1 MVVLFHETLLHDC
14 MDWLV
19 GLQALPDGS
28 AELAD
33 IAATL
38 DQCFLSGFARFDS
51 SHETTLNALHRIF
64 RGTPLQ
70 EALDQSVPA
79 LLRNEF
85 VERHFAVL
93 AAVRSAL
100 MGTWHDALQRQCAD
114 ALGRTFDDAVSPA
127 ATTQTDTPPQVAVW
141 LESTRQW
148 LMEIALA
155 GFAKLECANLL
166 PFLRTLEQIQTEPQL
181 VRLSTLLTGF
191 INELLNNIPL
201 ADAKD
206 APLTRWADLWARA
219 MTNALA
225 IQPEA
230 ASEAVSGEF
239 ACLGIDLH
247 RHANMISLMAY
258 GVLTRDAGARFV
270 RTTLSSYK
278 VDAIIGNETWLLFSD
293 AAPLFEALTKN
304 QTLALTDMPLLP
316 TGDLIWN
323 GQAAAGKKFNPLKQ
337 AEEWFA
343 PGASA
348 APTACAMFPA
358 DRHPAQIAIPIFLKD
373 YTVAQDEN
381 GELWLDFGA
390 SGRLPVATRRLCAF
404 SELTPEIAA
413 NSSQMFGLLRFDQ
426 QHWEIQPLGVA
437 ATVKKKN
444 VILFSGEN
452 AAAVL
457 KKPPKT
463 STIAILQER
472 ASRLLRG
479 Q

>member
-1 MVVLFHETLLHDC
+1 MEWLLA
-14 MDWLV
+14 
-19 GLQALPDGS
+19 LQSPPEGC

-33 IAATL
+33 AVAAL

-51 SHETTLNALHRIF
+51 SHETTLNALQRIF

-70 EALDQSVPA
+70 EALDHSVPA

-100 MGTWHDALQRQCAD
+100 SGTWHDTLQRQCAD
-114 ALGRTFDDAVSPA
+114 ALGRTFENNVLSAVASPEM
-127 ATTQTDTPPQVAVW
+127 PPQVAVW

-155 GFAKLECANLL
+155 GFAKLERANLL
-166 PFLRTLEQIQTEPQL
+166 PFLRTLEQIQAEPQL
-181 VRLSTLLTGF
+181 LRLSTLLTGF
-191 INELLNNIPL
+191 INELLNCVPL
-201 ADAKD
+201 ADANA
-206 APLTRWADLWARA
+206 APVRRWADLWSRA

-225 IQPEA
+225 IPPDPAGET
-230 ASEAVSGEF
+230 VSGEF

-258 GVLTRDAGARFV
+258 GVLTNDAGARFV
-270 RTTLSSYK
+270 KTTLSSYK

-293 AAPLFEALTKN
+293 AAPLFEALAKN
-304 QTLALTDMPLLP
+304 QTLQLTDMPLLP

-337 AEEWFA
+337 AEEWFT
-343 PGASA
+343 PGVSAS
-348 APTACAMFPA
+348 PTTCVMFPA
-358 DRHPAQIAIPIFLKD
+358 DRHPAQIAVPIFLKD
-373 YTVAQDEN
+373 YTFAQED
-381 GELWLDFGA
+381 GTIWLDFGA
-390 SGRLPVATRRLCAF
+390 SGRLPVATQRICAF
-404 SELTPEIAA
+404 SELTPEVAA
-413 NSSQMFGLLRFDQ
+413 NSSQMFGLLRFDRQ
-426 QHWEIQPLGVA
+426 RWEIQPLGVA

-444 VILFSGEN
+444 VIMFSGEN

>member
-1 MVVLFHETLLHDC
+1 MEWLLA
-14 MDWLV
+14 
-19 GLQALPDGS
+19 LQSPPDGT

-33 IAATL
+33 AISAL
-38 DQCFLSGFARFDS
+38 DQCLLSGFARFDS

-85 VERHFAVL
+85 AERHFAVI

-100 MGTWHDALQRQCAD
+100 SGTWHDALQRQCAD
-114 ALGRTFDDAVSPA
+114 ALGRTFDDNA
-127 ATTQTDTPPQVAVW
+127 AAIAPPDMPPQVAVW
-141 LESTRQW
+141 LESARQW

-155 GFAKLECANLL
+155 GFAKLERANLL
-166 PFLRTLEQIQTEPQL
+166 PFLRTLEQIQAEPQL
-181 VRLSTLLTGF
+181 LRLSTLLTGF
-191 INELLNNIPL
+191 INELLNCVPV
-201 ADAKD
+201 ADAKNV
-206 APLTRWADLWARA
+206 PLTRWADVWTRA

-225 IQPEA
+225 IPPEP
-230 ASEAVSGEF
+230 ASETVSGEF

-258 GVLTRDAGARFV
+258 GVLTTDAGARFA

-293 AAPLFEALTKN
+293 AAPLFEALAKN
-304 QTLALTDMPLLP
+304 QTLQLTDMPLLP

-323 GQAAAGKKFNPLKQ
+323 GQAAAGNKFNPLKQ
-337 AEEWFA
+337 AEAWFA

-348 APTACAMFPA
+348 SPTACAMFPA
-358 DRHPAQIAIPIFLKD
+358 DRHPAQISVPIFLKD
-373 YTVAQDEN
+373 YAVAQTDD

-390 SGRLPVATRRLCAF
+390 AGRLPVATRRLCAF
-404 SELTPEIAA
+404 SELTPEVAA
-413 NSSQMFGLLRFDQ
+413 NSSQMVGLLRFDQ
-426 QHWEIQPLGVA
+426 RRWEIQPLGVA

-444 VILFSGEN
+444 VILFSGES

>member
-1 MVVLFHETLLHDC
+1 MEWLLA
-14 MDWLV
+14 
-19 GLQALPDGS
+19 LQSPPDGA

-33 IAATL
+33 AVAAL
-38 DQCFLSGFARFDS
+38 DQCLLSGFARFDS

-85 VERHFAVL
+85 VERHFAVI

-114 ALGRTFDDAVSPA
+114 ALDRAFDDKTASA
-127 ATTQTDTPPQVAVW
+127 ALTQPDTPPQVAVW

-155 GFAKLECANLL
+155 GFAKLERANLL
-166 PFLRTLEQIQTEPQL
+166 PFLRTLEQIQAEPQL
-181 VRLSTLLTGF
+181 LRLSTLLTGF
-191 INELLNNIPL
+191 INELLNAVPL
-201 ADAKD
+201 ADANA
-206 APLTRWADLWARA
+206 APVTRWADLWTRA

-225 IQPEA
+225 IPPEPA
-230 ASEAVSGEF
+230 GEAVSGEF

-258 GVLTRDAGARFV
+258 GVLTTDAGARFV

-278 VDAIIGNETWLLFSD
+278 VDAIIGNETWLLFTD
-293 AAPLFEALTKN
+293 AAPLFEALAKN
-304 QTLALTDMPLLP
+304 QTLTLTDMPLLP

-323 GQAAAGKKFNPLKQ
+323 GQAAVGKKFNPLKQ

-348 APTACAMFPA
+348 APTACVMFPA
-358 DRHPAQIAIPIFLKD
+358 DRHPAQIAIPIFLKE
-373 YTVAQDEN
+373 YAVAQEEN
-381 GELWLDFGA
+381 GAIWLDFGTA
-390 SGRLPVATRRLCAF
+390 GRLPVATQRLCAF
-404 SELTPEIAA
+404 SELTPEVAA

-426 QHWEIQPLGVA
+426 QRWEVQPLGVA

-444 VILFSGEN
+444 VILFSGES

>member
-1 MVVLFHETLLHDC
+1 MEWLLA
-14 MDWLV
+14 
-19 GLQALPDGS
+19 LQSPPDGT

-33 IAATL
+33 VVAAL
-38 DQCFLSGFARFDS
+38 DHCLLSGVARFDT
-51 SHETTLNALHRIF
+51 SHETALNALHRIF

-70 EALDQSVPA
+70 DALDHSVPT

-85 VERHFAVL
+85 VERHFAVI

-100 MGTWHDALQRQCAD
+100 SGTWHDALQRQCTD
-114 ALGRTFDDAVSPA
+114 ALGRTLEDNTASAASP
-127 ATTQTDTPPQVAVW
+127 DMPPPIAVW

-155 GFAKLECANLL
+155 GFAKLERANLL
-166 PFLRTLEQIQTEPQL
+166 PFLRTLEQIQAEPQL
-181 VRLSTLLTGF
+181 LRLSTLLTGF
-191 INELLNNIPL
+191 INELLNNVPV
-201 ADAKD
+201 ADANSV
-206 APLTRWADLWARA
+206 PLTRWADLWTRA

-225 IQPEA
+225 IPSDP
-230 ASEAVSGEF
+230 ASETVSGEF
-239 ACLGIDLH
+239 ACFGIDLH

-258 GVLTRDAGARFV
+258 GVLTNDAGARFV

-293 AAPLFEALTKN
+293 AAPLFEALAKN

-323 GQAAAGKKFNPLKQ
+323 GQTAAGNKFNPLKQ
-337 AEEWFA
+337 AEAWFA

-348 APTACAMFPA
+348 SPTTCVMFPA

-373 YTVAQDEN
+373 YAVAQTDD
-381 GELWLDFGA
+381 GAIWLDFGA
-390 SGRLPVATRRLCAF
+390 SGRLPVATRRICAF
-404 SELTPEIAA
+404 SELTPEVAA
-413 NSSQMFGLLRFDQ
+413 HSSQMFGLLRFDQ
-426 QHWEIQPLGVA
+426 QRWEIQPLGVS

-444 VILFSGEN
+444 VTMFSGES

>member
-1 MVVLFHETLLHDC
+1 
-14 MDWLV
+14 MDWLLA
-19 GLQALPDGS
+19 LQSPPDGT

-33 IAATL
+33 AVAAL
-38 DQCFLSGFARFDS
+38 DQCLLSGFARFDS
-51 SHETTLNALHRIF
+51 SHETTLNSLHRIF
-64 RGTPLQ
+64 RGTPLH
-70 EALDQSVPA
+70 EALDQSLPA

-85 VERHFAVL
+85 VERHFAVI

-100 MGTWHDALQRQCAD
+100 SGSWHDALQRQCAD
-114 ALGRTFDDAVSPA
+114 ALGRTFDDKTASV
-127 ATTQTDTPPQVAVW
+127 ATTPPDTPPQVAVW

-155 GFAKLECANLL
+155 GFAKLERANLL
-166 PFLRTLEQIQTEPQL
+166 PFLRTLEQIQAEPQL
-181 VRLSTLLTGF
+181 LRLSTLLTGF
-191 INELLNNIPL
+191 INELLNAVPV
-201 ADAKD
+201 ADAKNV
-206 APLTRWADLWARA
+206 PLTRWADLWTRA
-219 MTNALA
+219 MTNTLA
-225 IQPEA
+225 IPPEP

-258 GVLTRDAGARFV
+258 GVLTTDAEARFV
-270 RTTLSSYK
+270 KTTLSSYK
-278 VDAIIGNETWLLFSD
+278 VDAIIGNETWLLFTD
-293 AAPLFEALTKN
+293 AAPLFEALAKN
-304 QTLALTDMPLLP
+304 QTLQLTDMPLLP

-348 APTACAMFPA
+348 SPTACAMFPA
-358 DRHPAQIAIPIFLKD
+358 DRHPAQIAVPIFLKN
-373 YTVAQDEN
+373 YTVAPEEN
-381 GELWLDFGA
+381 GAIWLDFGA
-390 SGRLPVATRRLCAF
+390 AGRLPVATQRLCAF
-404 SELTPEIAA
+404 SELTPEVAA
-413 NSSQMFGLLRFDQ
+413 NSAQMFGLLRFDQ
-426 QHWEIQPLGVA
+426 RRWEIQPLGVA
-437 ATVKKKN
+437 ATIKKKN
-444 VILFSGEN
+444 VVMFSGES

>member
-1 MVVLFHETLLHDC
+1 MKY
-14 MDWLV
+14 MDWLLA
-19 GLQALPDGS
+19 LQSPPDGT

-33 IAATL
+33 AVAAL

-51 SHETTLNALHRIF
+51 SHETTLNSLHRIF

-70 EALDQSVPA
+70 EALDQSIPA

-85 VERHFAVL
+85 VERHFAVI

-100 MGTWHDALQRQCAD
+100 LGSWHDALQRQCAD
-114 ALGRTFDDAVSPA
+114 ALGRTFDDNVSA
-127 ATTQTDTPPQVAVW
+127 AASPDMPPQIAVW

-155 GFAKLECANLL
+155 GFAKLERANLL
-166 PFLRTLEQIQTEPQL
+166 PFLRTLEQIQAEPQL
-181 VRLSTLLTGF
+181 LRLSTLLTGF
-191 INELLNNIPL
+191 INELLNCVPV
-201 ADAKD
+201 AEARH
-206 APLTRWADLWARA
+206 APVTRWADLWTRA

-225 IQPEA
+225 IAPDPAGET
-230 ASEAVSGEF
+230 VSGEF
-239 ACLGIDLH
+239 ACFGIDLH

-258 GVLTRDAGARFV
+258 GVLTNDGGARFV

-293 AAPLFEALTKN
+293 AAPLFEALAKN
-304 QTLALTDMPLLP
+304 QTLTLTDMPLLP
-316 TGDLIWN
+316 TGDMIWN

-348 APTACAMFPA
+348 VPMTCAMFPA
-358 DRHPAQIAIPIFLKD
+358 DRHPAQIAVPIFLKD
-373 YTVAQDEN
+373 YTVAQEEN
-381 GELWLDFGA
+381 GEFWLDFGA
-390 SGRLPVATRRLCAF
+390 AGRLPVATQRICAF
-404 SELTPEIAA
+404 SELTPDVAA

-426 QHWEIQPLGVA
+426 QRWEIQPLGVA
-437 ATVKKKN
+437 ATIKKKN
-444 VILFSGEN
+444 VIMFSGEN